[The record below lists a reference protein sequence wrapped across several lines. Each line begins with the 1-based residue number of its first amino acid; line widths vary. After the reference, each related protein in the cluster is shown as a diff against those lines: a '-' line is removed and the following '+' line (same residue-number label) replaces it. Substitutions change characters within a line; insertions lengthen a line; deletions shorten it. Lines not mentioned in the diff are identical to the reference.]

1 MSLSAKFIQ
10 HLKTR
15 ETKVTRRKSE
25 CNVNATND
33 WDRDLISRWTR
44 NSCLECNNQECRL
57 QNILTV
63 KNLQVENKSAYDV
76 REFLI
81 RSLTD
86 VLCNKSLINDAV
98 KNEDSP
104 FFENI
109 FHGCNLI
116 MSNIEMQCYLKSN
129 IKHLTFL
136 LKSSLEFVFHIFE
149 QSNDEILKSQAENFL
164 SQLIVSYL
172 QMYRQ
177 FSDKELFATE
187 FLNNVLFTFCNL
199 MKFGNLKF
207 QMDLNSCVQNLLFTK
222 NFLPQYKRFNNEQE
236 GGIPATLFSTLE
248 KIANID
254 LKTAFI
260 IFDVIFSVAVKSYE
274 SDAKVLDLIFR
285 NIVKRANR
293 ERSVVKQLLEHLLG
307 IHLLLENQIENVKL
321 SEYLMMFVDEILKK
335 EQIESLDYDLIT
347 VIINIHPFT
356 VETNFENILLK
367 FIPKYSTVEEKS
379 YCEFFRTIL
388 NVSISLRREH
398 KLVSLLLNAAKS
410 LVTPKNSDSEIL
422 IPLPKEF
429 LTKFMES
436 LENTTISQTTTILRS
451 LIYYLKPYCEELDSN
466 SMLEVIFQLLISFMK
481 GVKIFDSI
489 RNVKTQEKFCDDL
502 VELGNVFS
510 TLSNKITNKR
520 VIFTFLKA
528 CQAWNDV
535 CNLILHYV
543 PSTIS
548 EKLRNLLS
556 TKKWTKLLAKVE
568 CSFDENPEN
577 FEFSRN
583 LFVNF
588 TDDGK
593 LISNVNF
600 KSMFWI
606 SAIENNSQ
614 LLYNLT
620 DDQLSE
626 FAEII
631 LCDALQ
637 NLDNCKKWDK
647 FLNDARFMTTFLEKL
662 ITKGES
668 IVRSEN
674 TKEFV
679 SKITREF
686 KWKKIVTKLKNGGLM
701 NSGEFSTNRKNKDCK
716 LMRELFG
723 ILASL
728 HLSHLGQDIRI
739 VLFILICSIVVEF
752 SHDIEMGE
760 KCNEILLD
768 LIQENDINIFQFP
781 KLKICDYPLGN
792 DVLSQLFELPLKN
805 DSFSSL
811 INFLGSNDVNDKLK
825 ITLLDICLKTKV
837 QRKAEDTRL
846 LKNLI
851 EKWSKVT
858 IVDEKIRSRIELV
871 RLVFSLKEAILSRN
885 IDDDLKAN
893 LNRILREIFKKSN
906 IDDYAQLLE
915 IVLRN
920 RSFLEITD
928 ENVALIF
935 KSILSTSNESVL
947 RPFFETLN
955 TKEFDGL
962 LKKLETQT
970 LLAFSDQ
977 GEQELKRCVK
987 IWEYVIIIEMATAR
1001 NNIRVMAI
1009 NKLLLSLNDISIGA
1023 QHWLCLIKLFE
1034 TIVSSKFIQIT
1045 GQIIDLILVSCTRCM
1060 KRVGVV
1066 ACREIV
1072 SLYTMIVKLRTNF
1085 VKDKLWSLVQLNSEI
1100 IRNLNGETM
1109 KLNSSSDQ
1117 YQIECLILDMEKFI
1131 IALKKFDDSVLDIYP
1146 YMLNDLVEWYC
1157 HQLLPKNLKN
1167 HLELIIQR
1175 LLSHCEHEKIEFLNR
1190 TMPVATQKIF
1200 KELVTMYRKHY
1211 KFTGKI

>member
-1 MSLSAKFIQ
+1 MSLSAKYIQ
-10 HLKTR
+10 HLKTK
-15 ETKVTRRKSE
+15 ETKSTRRKSE

-33 WDRDLISRWTR
+33 WDSDLISRWTR

-63 KNLQVENKSAYDV
+63 KNLQVENKSAYEV
-76 REFLI
+76 KEFLI
-81 RSLTD
+81 HSLTD

-98 KNEDSP
+98 KNETSA

-109 FHGCNLI
+109 FHGCNSI
-116 MSNIEMQCYLKSN
+116 MSNNEMQCYFKSN
-129 IKHLTFL
+129 VKHLTFFV
-136 LKSSLEFVFHIFE
+136 KSSLEFVFHIFE
-149 QSNDEILKSQAENFL
+149 FSNDETIKSQAEIFL
-164 SQLIVSYL
+164 SRLIVSYL
-172 QMYRQ
+172 QIYRQ
-177 FSDKELFATE
+177 FSDKESFATE
-187 FLNNVLFTFCNL
+187 FLNIVLFPFCNL
-199 MKFGNLKF
+199 MKFENLKF
-207 QMDLNSCVQNLLFTK
+207 QSDLNSCIKILLFTK

-236 GGIPATLFSTLE
+236 GIPATLFSTLE

-285 NIVKRANR
+285 NIVKSAKR
-293 ERSVVKQLLEHLLG
+293 EKIIVKKLLDRLLG
-307 IHLLLENQIENVKL
+307 IHLVLENQIDDVKL
-321 SEYLMMFVDEILKK
+321 SDYLMMFVDEILKK
-335 EQIESLDYDLIT
+335 EIESLDYDLMT
-347 VIINIHPFT
+347 VIINVHPFT
-356 VETNFENILLK
+356 VETNFENILIK
-367 FIPKYSTVEEKS
+367 FIPKYPNVSERS
-379 YCEFFRTIL
+379 YCEFFLTIL

-398 KLVSLLLNAAKS
+398 KLISLLLTAAKS
-410 LVTPKNSDSEIL
+410 VITENLDAEHL

-451 LIYYLKPYCEELDSN
+451 LIYYLKPYSENSVSN

-481 GVKIFDSI
+481 GIKIFECI

-502 VELGNVFS
+502 VELGNLFS
-510 TLSNKITNKR
+510 ALADKISNKR

-556 TKKWTKLLAKVE
+556 AKKWIKLFEKVE
-568 CSFDENPEN
+568 SLFDENPEN
-577 FEFSRN
+577 SNLDFSCN
-583 LFVNF
+583 LLINF
-588 TDDGK
+588 DIEK
-593 LISNVNF
+593 SNFNF
-600 KSMFWI
+600 QSSFWI
-606 SAIENNSQ
+606 SVFENNSN
-614 LLYNLT
+614 LLFNLT
-620 DDQLSE
+620 EEQLTE
-626 FAEII
+626 FSATIVS
-631 LCDALQ
+631 DAL
-637 NLDNCKKWDK
+637 NNSNCKKWDK
-647 FLNDARFMTTFLEKL
+647 CLNDRFLSTFLNQL
-662 ITKGES
+662 IIKGENC
-668 IVRSEN
+668 IRSEN
-674 TKEFV
+674 TKQFV
-679 SKITREF
+679 SKITRDF
-686 KWKKIVTKLKNGGLM
+686 KWKKIVSKLKNGSLM
-701 NSGEFSTNRKNKDCK
+701 KSEEFSKNTKSKDCK
-716 LMRELFG
+716 LMREFLR
-723 ILASL
+723 ILSSL
-728 HLSHLGQDIRI
+728 HLCHLHHDIRI
-739 VLFILICSIVVEF
+739 VLFILISSIVVEF
-752 SHDIEMGE
+752 SHDIEIAE

-768 LIQENDINIFQFP
+768 LLQENDINIFQFP
-781 KLKICDYPLGN
+781 NLKICENSPLGN

-805 DSFSSL
+805 DSFNSL
-811 INFLGSNDVNDKLK
+811 INFLSSNDINDNLK
-825 ITLLDICLKTKV
+825 ITLLNIILRTKLH
-837 QRKAEDTRL
+837 RKSEDTQL
-846 LKNLI
+846 LRNLI
-851 EKWSKVT
+851 EKWNKFT
-858 IVDEKIRSRIELV
+858 NDDRIQSRIELV
-871 RLVFSLKEAILSRN
+871 LLIFSLKDAIISRN
-885 IDDDLKAN
+885 PGDDLKAN
-893 LNRILREIFKKSN
+893 VNRILKEIFLDNAN
-906 IDDYAQLLE
+906 IDDEYVQLLE

-935 KSILSTSNESVL
+935 KAILSKSNESVL
-947 RPFFETLN
+947 RPFLETLN
-955 TKEFDGL
+955 SKEFDLL
-962 LKKLETQT
+962 LKDLQKQT
-970 LLAFSDQ
+970 LLAFSD
-977 GEQELKRCVK
+977 ESENELKKCLK

-1001 NNIRVMAI
+1001 NNIRVTAI
-1009 NKLLLSLNDISIGA
+1009 NKLLLSLNDISIGGK
-1023 QHWLCLIKLFE
+1023 HWLCLIKLFE

-1072 SLYTMIVKLRTNF
+1072 SLYTMIVRLRTNF

-1109 KLNSSSDQ
+1109 KLNSFGDQ

-1131 IALKKFDDSVLDIYP
+1131 IALKKFDDNVLEIYP
-1146 YMLNDLVEWYC
+1146 YLLNDLVEWYC